1 MVYTPPQKKTKKKT
15 IHPSPSGCF
24 DIFPNN
30 ILSQPSRN
38 YFLPQNIISCPK
50 KLFHVTRNYCFLLEI
65 DYLFCIWFSVTLF
78 AWEKESNSCHMKY
91 ILVTGNKFLSKETNS
106 SLKNLLSLV
115 KLSLSPSGISTIFA
129 WAYTLC
135 GNRFPGSPWICRPAP
150 NRVQIVWTNYLF
162 PLSWLTKIL
171 LATLTATSKYT
182 AEHK

>member
-1 MVYTPPQKKTKKKT
+1 M
-15 IHPSPSGCF
+15 
-24 DIFPNN
+24 
-30 ILSQPSRN
+30 N

-115 KLSLSPSGISTIFA
+115 KLSLLPSGISTIFA

-150 NRVQIVWTNYLF
+150 NRVQIQGVPKKRGISECYSICFTARLIWNLENSF
-162 PLSWLTKIL
+162 LIHLKIDI
-171 LATLTATSKYT
+171 
-182 AEHK
+182 HMF